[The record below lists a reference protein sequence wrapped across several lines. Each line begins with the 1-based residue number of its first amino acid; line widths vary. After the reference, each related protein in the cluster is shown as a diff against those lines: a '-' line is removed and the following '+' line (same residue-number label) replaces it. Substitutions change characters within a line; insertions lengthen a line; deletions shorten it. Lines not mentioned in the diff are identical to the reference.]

1 MIRIV
6 LVEPQFEINIGS
18 AARAMKN
25 FGANELVLVKPKTK
39 IGAEAYMFSKHAQN
53 ILKKAKTVGTID
65 EAVKGCRVVAG
76 TTGVLNRYGRR
87 IKNCITLKEFSER
100 VSRKEKIAIIFG
112 NEGTGLDDKM
122 LRKCDFVISIPA
134 NKKYPVLNLSH
145 AVAVVLYELQNAKI
159 KSHYKTA
166 ERKSTQYLV
175 KMFREIVNELG
186 EINDREKIVRAFE
199 NVLGRSRIAEN
210 ELQSLFAAFGGM
222 RKRIVRK
229 KAGGKNTL
237 L

>member
-18 AARAMKN
+18 TARAMRN

-39 IGAEAYMFSKHAQN
+39 IGAEAYKFSKHAQN
-53 ILKKAKTVGTID
+53 VLKKAKTVGKVE
-65 EAVKGCRVVAG
+65 EAVKGCSVVAG
-76 TTGVLNRYGRR
+76 TTGVLSRYGRR

-100 VSRKEKIAIIFG
+100 ISRREKVAILFG

-122 LRKCDFVISIPA
+122 LRKCDFVVSVPA
-134 NKKYPVLNLSH
+134 NRKYPVLNLSH
-145 AVAVVLYELQNAKI
+145 AVAVVLYELQSAKI

-166 ERKSTQYLV
+166 ERKSTRYLV
-175 KMFREIVNELG
+175 KIFRDMVNELG

-222 RKRIVRK
+222 RKRIARK
-229 KAGGKNTL
+229 K
-237 L
+237 